1 MAQDA
6 TMDARGPGR
15 GVDAAVPVFLVA
27 FGAILWWA
35 STYHVSSLPV
45 WAPGDFSWTWFL
57 AATFT
62 VWWYARGVALSTP
75 AERPPVWRT
84 AFFAAGTV
92 VTWAVLQTR
101 YEYLAEHMFFLNRF
115 QHLVMHH
122 LGPFL
127 IVLGWPGGAI
137 RRGMPAA
144 LQRLVDWRPLLL
156 VMRVVQQPIIA
167 AVLFVGLIAL
177 WLTPPVHFR
186 AMVDPELYA
195 FMNWTMVV
203 DGILFWSLV
212 LDPRPAPPAYCSFG
226 VRAAVVVAVIIPQ
239 IVIGAAI
246 AFAGHDIYSFY
257 AWCGRIFPSI
267 GAVDDQIY
275 GGLIVWIPPAM
286 MSLIGLLL
294 VINNLRL
301 SDRNEEEN
309 ADDEDTG
316 SGGIVISS
324 KSWTG

>member
-1 MAQDA
+1 METHAGKA
-6 TMDARGPGR
+6 GI
-15 GVDAAVPVFLVA
+15 DAAVPLGLV
-27 FGAILWWA
+27 GVGVVLWWA
-35 STYHVSSLPV
+35 SSFHVSALPV
-45 WAPGDFSWTWFL
+45 WAPWDFSWPWFV
-57 AATFT
+57 ATTFT
-62 VWWYARGVALSTP
+62 AWWYIRGVTLSEP
-75 AERPPVWRT
+75 SDRPPVWRS
-84 AFFAAGTV
+84 AFFGAGML

-101 YEYLAEHMFFLNRF
+101 FEYLAEHMFFLNRF

-127 IVLGWPGGAI
+127 IALGWPGASI
-137 RRGMPAA
+137 RRGMPPIM
-144 LQRLVDWRPLLL
+144 QRVIDWRGFGVIL
-156 VMRVVQQPIIA
+156 RIVQQPIIA
-167 AVLFVGLIAL
+167 AILFVGLIAL

-226 VRAAVVVAVIIPQ
+226 ARAAVAVAVIIPQ

-246 AFAGHDIYSFY
+246 AFAGGDIYSFY

-275 GGLIVWIPPAM
+275 GGLIVWIPAAM

-301 SDRNEEEN
+301 SDKLKEET
-309 ADDEDTG
+309 DEAEPET
-316 SGGIVISS
+316 GGIVISS